1 MANKVL
7 SIKMDEKDIERLKKY
22 YEALVK
28 AGFLSKKTT
37 SLNAFYKHLLLDY
50 LEDDISRA
58 FVSYSEFGASP
69 KYINPD
75 MMDENSNFHLTN
87 TYELNEEMFEIYKK
101 CVKELL
107 GKGMEEMNESAA
119 LLNEVVQSEIIVNE
133 GLISVLECISWQD
146 EDEKADSFWGEKAFE
161 TMDSRDKDFVERE
174 VKADIDMIKK
184 SGIEEELKQ
193 KLIDEITTNYQRRKQ
208 NYSMVQGRRNH
219 E

>member
-7 SIKMDEKDIERLKKY
+7 SIKIDEKDIERLKKY

-58 FVSYSEFGASP
+58 FEAYSEYGVSP

-75 MMDENSNFHLTN
+75 MMDENSYFHLTN
-87 TYELNEEMFEIYKK
+87 TYELGEEMFEIYKK
-101 CVKELL
+101 CVKETL
-107 GKGMEEMNESAA
+107 GKGIEEVHESAA
-119 LLNEVVQSEIIVNE
+119 LLNEVVRSEITVHE
-133 GLISVLECISWQD
+133 GLFCELECMSWQD
-146 EDEKADSFWGEKAFE
+146 DNEKIDSFWIDKAFE
-161 TMDSRDKDFVERE
+161 TMDSREKDFVERE

-193 KLIDEITTNYQRRKQ
+193 KLIDEITTNYQQRKQ
-208 NYSMVQGRRNH
+208 NYNMVQGRRNFV
-219 E
+219 